1 MFKDLKENINIT
13 GREMENIKKI
23 QMEFL
28 GQKTYYLKGKKKKVG
43 KILWRKGT
51 VEMKTQK

>member
-13 GREMENIKKI
+13 RREMENIKKI

-28 GQKTYYLKGKKKKVG
+28 GQKTYYLKGKKKKQVRYCGG
-43 KILWRKGT
+43 KELWK
-51 VEMKTQK
+51 